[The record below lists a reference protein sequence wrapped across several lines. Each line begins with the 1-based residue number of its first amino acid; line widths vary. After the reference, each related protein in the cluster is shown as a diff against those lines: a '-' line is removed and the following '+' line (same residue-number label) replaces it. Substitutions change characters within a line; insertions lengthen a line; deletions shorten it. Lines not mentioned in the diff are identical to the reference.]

1 NKCKNVKKRLIISAR
16 AKMSPKQKNELH
28 NLIPNGSIYEYY
40 GASELSFVTFTS
52 GEIGKHFPES
62 VVIPFPSVK
71 ITIRNEAG
79 ERMPTGKIGKIYV
92 ASDLDRKSVV

>member
-1 NKCKNVKKRLIISAR
+1 YSTVHSVPTRRSSDL
-16 AKMSPKQKNELH
+16 
-28 NLIPNGSIYEYY
+28 YEYY

-62 VVIPFPSVK
+62 VGIPFPSVK

-92 ASDLDRKSVV
+92 ASDFTFSGYINKLDETKKVITPYGETV